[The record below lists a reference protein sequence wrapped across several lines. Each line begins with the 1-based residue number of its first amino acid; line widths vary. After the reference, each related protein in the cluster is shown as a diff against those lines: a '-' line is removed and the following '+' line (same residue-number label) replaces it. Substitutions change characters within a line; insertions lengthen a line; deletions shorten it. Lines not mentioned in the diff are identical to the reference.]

1 MKAGYI
7 QTFSKKIEISITKYY
22 YCWKKERIPQK
33 KLTNI
38 CDVFSHDLQ
47 QNWNLLFMFKLDKST
62 NVMMK
67 FRLTRIEVPVL
78 PPAVVY
84 LEDNISIKNHFLK
97 INEVYAYQNITFYKK
112 TSECF
117 ILENFIKI
125 YYLYNF
131 LHNKFP
137 QKRTLIKC
145 YANLLIWQSLIFM

>member
-33 KLTNI
+33 KLTNT
-38 CDVFSHDLQ
+38 CDVFSHHLQ

-67 FRLTRIEVPVL
+67 FGRLVSIEVPVL
-78 PPAVVY
+78 PSAVVY

-97 INEVYAYQNITFYKK
+97 KSIIYAYQNITFYKK
-112 TSECF
+112 PLSALFWKTSLKYVSRIIFCT
-117 ILENFIKI
+117 INFSK
-125 YYLYNF
+125 
-131 LHNKFP
+131 KE
-137 QKRTLIKC
+137 
-145 YANLLIWQSLIFM
+145 LL